1 MCCNLYICHVYC
13 ELMAKSVITRDQDS
27 TMTFVISL
35 SSPLSITPCP
45 EATSLTVL
53 AVNDEV
59 NERMNTIMEEEE
71 EDISTMF
78 LSSVNAS
85 YHGNAIEEEK
95 EE

>member
-13 ELMAKSVITRDQDS
+13 ELMAKSVITHDQDS

-35 SSPLSITPCP
+35 SPPSITPCP

-53 AVNDEV
+53 SVNDEV

-78 LSSVNAS
+78 LSSVNAN

>member
-1 MCCNLYICHVYC
+1 
-13 ELMAKSVITRDQDS
+13 MAKSVITRDQDS
-27 TMTFVISL
+27 TMTSVISL
-35 SSPLSITPCP
+35 SSPSITPCP

-53 AVNDEV
+53 SVNDEV

>member
-1 MCCNLYICHVYC
+1 MCCNSYICHVNC
-13 ELMAKSVITRDQDS
+13 ELIAKSAITHDQDS
-27 TMTFVISL
+27 TMTSVIS
-35 SSPLSITPCP
+35 SSPSITPCP
-45 EATSLTVL
+45 EASSLTVL

-85 YHGNAIEEEK
+85 YHGNAMEEK
-95 EE
+95 KEE

>member
-13 ELMAKSVITRDQDS
+13 ELMAKSVITHDQDS

-35 SSPLSITPCP
+35 SSPSITPCP

-53 AVNDEV
+53 SVNDEV

-85 YHGNAIEEEK
+85 YHGNSIEEEK